1 MSTTVVLARHGRTPW
16 HADNRYAG
24 SSDVPIDEVG
34 RLQAAGLAAWARG
47 FLPDALF
54 CSPLLRAR
62 QTAAPVAEATG
73 LTARVDDRIREV
85 AFGVA
90 EGRTLD
96 ELDSGVVARFRDDP
110 VAHAFPD
117 GEDPR
122 EAAARAAAW
131 VREAA
136 LAHEGG
142 RVLAIAHNTLLRLL
156 VCHVMGAPLRDY
168 RRVLPKLDSTCLVR
182 LRVDRSAIALE
193 AYNVPP
199 AAAVE
204 AGARERETRT

>member
-24 SSDVPIDEVG
+24 SSDVPIDDVG
-34 RLQAAGLAAWARG
+34 RGQAAVLAQWAAG
-47 FLPDALF
+47 FAPDALY

-73 LTARVDDRIREV
+73 LTARTDDRIREV

-96 ELDSGVVARFRDDP
+96 ELDPQVVARFRADP

-122 EAAARAAAW
+122 AAAARAAAW
-131 VREAA
+131 VQETA
-136 LAHEGG
+136 LAHDGG

-156 VCHVMGAPLRDY
+156 VCHVMGAPLRGY
-168 RRVLPKLDSTCLVR
+168 RRVLPKLDSTGLVR
-182 LRVDRSAIALE
+182 LRAGEAGLALE

-199 AAAVE
+199 AAAVA
-204 AGARERETRT
+204 AGAAERKTLT